1 MMHTVPADRFRRWR
15 LSTRLAF
22 TVLVCTVGVVAGC
35 GGSGGSG
42 GGTGDEAQD
51 EQTPA
56 VALDAE
62 IDEADLTGLDTD
74 GDRLPDALELQLG
87 TSPYDADTDFDGF
100 TDGEELLDYRS
111 RSTNRYRFNPLLAD
125 VPRLE
130 VRITDVP
137 RVYITHTLSDA
148 STKSFDNSWS
158 VENSEGYSSTT
169 GGGSSVRAELS
180 ATMGSRVSATVGM
193 NAGST
198 AEVSASVTASL
209 AQENSMNWSIGQTR
223 DHRETVTESRGF
235 SASNEVT
242 QTSGRVEVAVDMV
255 NTGYLAFTLRTLAL
269 GLQKYDPVSGRMI
282 DIGQLEPE
290 SDQVFTGITSFV
302 PGEPVRGMVFRAVL
316 ELEEAEFLLTDGPM
330 IVRTLHYELQ
340 DQGQS
345 SFDFRYDQ
353 ILSNTVTVEIDWGDG
368 RSPETHFVAAYDEDL
383 SGVTLGK
390 MLGDVL
396 GLEYATGTE
405 LWRFDDGMAQTYP
418 GLKMLDG
425 RALDPAAGAY
435 WVIEVL
441 TDNGREVTSE
451 YFNPLQNGVDLEQ
464 RRFDSDHTVRL
475 IYIRDS
481 DRDGLGERTERTLG
495 LNPQR
500 ADTDG
505 DGVNDGDELL
515 QGTDPLHGLASAELV
530 AVRGMDDAL
539 MAVVHARPP
548 ENGSIDAVT
557 VDWGDGSAP
566 QTVPVLVDAQQTRRL
581 GQPAHAQLVLHH
593 PYPDYGEY
601 TVTLTPRIEGGTGS
615 AADPVLSRA
624 ARVRLSPA
632 LVAECTVD
640 LPHGS
645 FSPDLVVLPDGGVAI
660 RSYRFDAPD
669 NMDDLLPEFYI
680 TRFNNAGQEMWEH
693 AVAMDENE
701 QFILEA
707 KQTITADRNGVIY
720 VPTGNGLFAITSDG
734 QPLRVVQGLPGNDP
748 QLRMFGVASDDDGN
762 VYAMGMGGPRNE
774 LFVTRITEG
783 STREW
788 VAFMESRSLR
798 SWPLLAPG
806 RGGAWVID
814 TAKARL
820 IDPAGTVTEQSIE
833 HNRPVISAHAR
844 DDLGLLLAGNVYD
857 RGEQGKFSQAGLW
870 GYNPSGERAFQ
881 RLSALQD
888 GYSRL
893 VEMTSGRDGW
903 TYTVQS
909 SLPQVDAVS
918 GLPPYRDYQGQA
930 RLMLVAYS
938 PEGDEVY
945 RSTIAQI
952 DPMLGV
958 EIELAEQ
965 QGMVQCAIGQ
975 GRDGI
980 WVAWTEFEI
989 LERRPES
996 QRIEDGR
1003 IWVRASRLTANPRPT
1018 TILYEE

>member
-1 MMHTVPADRFRRWR
+1 MAGWT
-15 LSTRLAF
+15 
-22 TVLVCTVGVVAGC
+22 GC
-35 GGSGGSG
+35 GGSGSGSG
-42 GGTGDEAQD
+42 EAADGEPNDPPQ
-51 EQTPA
+51 PA
-56 VALDAE
+56 RALDAE
-62 IDEADLTGLDTD
+62 IRDEDLAGQDSD

-87 TSPYDADTDFDGF
+87 TSPFDADTDFDGF

-130 VRITDVP
+130 VRVNDVP

-158 VENSEGYSSTT
+158 VENSQGYSTTT

-198 AEVSASVTASL
+198 AEVSSSVTASL
-209 AQENSMNWSIGQTR
+209 AQENSMNWSRSQTR

-242 QTSGRVEVAVDMV
+242 HTGGRVEVAVDLV

-290 SDQVFTGITSFV
+290 SEQIFTGITSFV
-302 PGEPVRGMVFRAVL
+302 PGEPVSGIVFRAVL
-316 ELEEAEFLLTDGPM
+316 ELEEAEFLLSEGPM

-340 DQGQS
+340 DRGQS

-368 RSPETHFVAAYDEDL
+368 QAPETHFVAAYDEDL

-390 MLGDVL
+390 MLGEVL
-396 GLEYATGTE
+396 GLDYALGTE

-425 RALDPAAGAY
+425 RALDPSGGAY

-451 YFNPLQNGVDLEQ
+451 YFNPLQNGIDLTE
-464 RRFDSDHTVRL
+464 RRFDSDQKVRL

-530 AVRGMDDAL
+530 AVRGLDDTL

-548 ENGSIDAVT
+548 ENGGLEALT
-557 VDWGDGSAP
+557 VDWGDGSPP
-566 QTVPVLVDAQQTRRL
+566 QTVPVQVDANPARRL
-581 GQPAHAQLVLHH
+581 GQPAHAELVLHH
-593 PYPDYGEY
+593 PYPDYGDY
-601 TVTLTPRIEGGTGS
+601 TVTLTPSVAGGTGS
-615 AADPVLSRA
+615 ATDPVLSRA

-640 LPHGS
+640 LPQGS

-660 RSYRFDAPD
+660 RTYRFEDPEVID
-669 NMDDLLPEFYI
+669 NLRPEFVI
-680 TRFNNAGQEMWEH
+680 TRLGSAGQSLWEH
-693 AVAMDENE
+693 AVPMDENE
-701 QFILEA
+701 QFIFEA

-720 VPTGNGLFAITSDG
+720 VPSGTGLFALTSDG
-734 QPLRVVQGLPGNDP
+734 QPLRVVQGLPGSDP
-748 QLRMFGVASDDDGN
+748 DVKMLGVAADDDGH
-762 VYAMGMGGPRNE
+762 VFAMGVGGPRND
-774 LFVTRITEG
+774 LFVTRISEG

-788 VAFMESRSLR
+788 VAYMEARSLR
-798 SWPLLAPG
+798 SWPLFAPG
-806 RGGAWVID
+806 PDGVWVID
-814 TAKARL
+814 TAKATL
-820 IDPAGTVTEQSIE
+820 IDRAGTLTETAFE
-833 HNRPVISAHAR
+833 HNRPVVSAYAGGGP
-844 DDLGLLLAGNVYD
+844 GLTLAGNVYD
-857 RGEQGKFSQAGLW
+857 RAQAGRFSQAGLW
-870 GYNPSGERAFQ
+870 GYTASGEARFQ
-881 RLSALQD
+881 RLAPLQD

-893 VEMTSGRDGW
+893 VEMASGRDGW
-903 TYTVQS
+903 VYTLQNN
-909 SLPQVDAVS
+909 LPQVDAVQ
-918 GLPPYRDYQGQA
+918 GLPAIADYQGQA
-930 RLMLVAYS
+930 RLVLVAYT
-938 PEGDEVY
+938 PEGDEAY
-945 RSTIAQI
+945 RSSIAPI
-952 DPMLGV
+952 DPMLAI
-958 EIELAEQ
+958 EIEQAEQ
-965 QGMVQCAIGQ
+965 QGFMQAALGQ
-975 GRDGI
+975 GRDGL
-980 WVAWTEFEI
+980 WVAWTHFEV
-989 LERRPES
+989 LARRPNS
-996 QRIEDGR
+996 HRIEDGR